1 MHYEIKPVNVL
12 HTVLHIFSK
21 RVIIYSI
28 LFDSCK
34 VHIDN
39 FKGVIIHH
47 QLLLQ
52 DLLPPV
58 HASSARLEPIRLDQV
73 GCSEDERVF
82 IDVFVLALD
91 GVCEPSISS

>member
-1 MHYEIKPVNVL
+1 M
-12 HTVLHIFSK
+12 HIFSK

-28 LFDSCK
+28 LFESCK

-52 DLLPPV
+52 GLLPPV

-73 GCSEDERVF
+73 GCSDVEQRVF

-91 GVCEPSISS
+91 GVCEPS